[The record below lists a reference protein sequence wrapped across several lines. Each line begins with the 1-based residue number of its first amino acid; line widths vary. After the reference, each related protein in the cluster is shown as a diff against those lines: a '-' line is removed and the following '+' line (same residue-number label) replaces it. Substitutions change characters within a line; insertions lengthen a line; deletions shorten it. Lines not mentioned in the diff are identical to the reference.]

1 MAPLSSSSTSRKR
14 VSWADAPNSQ
24 KKPMDFSTDDPAHY
38 DGVVQVEGQNFYIC
52 KHQLA
57 RQSEFFRNMFFQGF
71 QESKKDVIELKEIT
85 GESFQLFLE
94 LISGYN
100 RLSDDNIEGIT
111 KISAMWQA
119 DIPLGKFL
127 KFLMKK
133 SELLDEEK
141 LILADKYNLATLKVS
156 LLARVQRNE
165 IKITILAA

>member
-1 MAPLSSSSTSRKR
+1 
-14 VSWADAPNSQ
+14 
-24 KKPMDFSTDDPAHY
+24 
-38 DGVVQVEGQNFYIC
+38 
-52 KHQLA
+52 
-57 RQSEFFRNMFFQGF
+57 MFFQGF

-141 LILADKYNLATLKVS
+141 LILADKYNLATLKIF
-156 LLARVQRNE
+156 RQQ
-165 IKITILAA
+165 